1 MSTSEI
7 APQARSQTIDDR
19 IEVPVEPGGPYSGS
33 LNRLVSYVP
42 RPVRT
47 IVGEAGGMTELL
59 VKVVASAV
67 RHPRGYWDDVVEEIH
82 FTVKRSWLSISIALA
97 GFLIALSIPSMQ
109 FVSLAGVGEL
119 YGPLLFVQ
127 STRTFT
133 VWVAALLVA
142 GVIGAAMTAELGS
155 RKVRE
160 ELDAMQVMGIDPIR
174 TLVVPRIVAVS
185 IVTTLLSIP
194 ATIVTILTSQLAAW
208 YIGGIDAASF
218 YQFVFS
224 NLSTVEIL
232 AMVANCF
239 IAGVLIG
246 TVCCYKGLNAGGG
259 AIGLGR
265 AVNQAVVI
273 SFVALFVMQ
282 LGYNAVVL
290 GLFPGLGEFR

>member
-1 MSTSEI
+1 MAADT
-7 APQARSQTIDDR
+7 AP
-19 IEVPVEPGGPYSGS
+19 EPVSGPPLEEGGPYSGR
-33 LNRLVSYVP
+33 LNRVVGLVP
-42 RPVRT
+42 RPVRSA
-47 IVGEAGGMTELL
+47 VSEAGGMAELL
-59 VKVVASAV
+59 IKVTVSAV
-67 RHPRGYWDDVVEEIH
+67 RQPRGYWGDVVEEIH
-82 FTVKRSWLSISIALA
+82 YTVKRSWLSISIALG
-97 GFLIALSIPSMQ
+97 GFLIALSVPSNQ
-109 FVSLAGVGEL
+109 FVNLAGVGEF
-119 YGPLLFVQ
+119 YGPLLFVT

-133 VWVAALLVA
+133 VWVATLLVA

-194 ATIVTILTSQLAAW
+194 AAIVTLLTSQLGAW
-208 YIGGIDAASF
+208 YVGGLDAASF
-218 YQFVFS
+218 YQFVWL
-224 NLSTVEIL
+224 NLSTVDVI
-232 AMVANCF
+232 AMVVNCF

-265 AVNQAVVI
+265 AVNQAVVV

-282 LGYNAVVL
+282 LGYNALVL
-290 GLFPGLGEFR
+290 GLAPGLGEFR